1 MNRLTDDLIRAAE
14 DTQTPG
20 NLNLLLNE
28 AALCIMRLETRDL
41 YDQKR
46 LEWLE
51 DLGSFAVDKKDG
63 EHPTVTVQMCEK
75 TCFVAI
81 APTVREAID
90 LAFEECSGVSVCKH
104 DPEAAER
111 AKFEAWMC
119 RLNNG
124 DRLARNPDDDGYE
137 DVSIDYAW
145 IGWKERAKETV

>member
-1 MNRLTDDLIRAAE
+1 MNRLADDLIRAAE
-14 DTQTPG
+14 DSETPTH
-20 NLNLLLNE
+20 LNLLLNE

-51 DLGSFAVDKKDG
+51 DLGSFAIDKKDG
-63 EHPTVTVQMCEK
+63 EHPTVTVQMCGNSYF
-75 TCFVAI
+75 CAA

-90 LAFEECSGVSVCKH
+90 LAFEECSGVSVCGP

-124 DRLARNPDDDGYE
+124 DRLDRNPDDGAYE

>member
-14 DTQTPG
+14 DTQTPVH
-20 NLNLLLNE
+20 LNLLLNE
-28 AALCIMRLETRDL
+28 AALCILRLETRDL

-51 DLGSFAVDKKDG
+51 DLGSFAIDKSDG

-75 TCFVAI
+75 AYFVAT

-90 LAFEECSGVSVCKH
+90 LAFEECSGVSVCGH
-104 DPEAAER
+104 DPEASER

-124 DRLARNPDDDGYE
+124 DRLARNPDGGYE
-137 DVSIDYAW
+137 DVSMDYAW
-145 IGWKERAKETV
+145 LAWLERAKETI